1 MRFTGALFNPFVG
14 ELLCLQPGGG
24 LCLRQ
29 ASVCIR
35 KFPESSEQS
44 GGRPLPERDQIF
56 EVKQKYGFFRLLRG
70 SFLFCTGKRS
80 CVPFLAAPHK
90 ERSGQLSQCGKPV
103 WGAKDRSQLHQA
115 LRKRAAAS
123 RGINFRELC
132 GNLLS
137 YGSLCNAPAI
147 FPQTR
152 NNAQYISVYRRF
164 RLFKR
169 NRRDRARRVRPD
181 AGQRKDLLIR
191 IGENTVVFAA
201 DDLSR
206 FLQVSCA
213 RVIAKAFP

>member
-1 MRFTGALFNPFVG
+1 MRFTGALFNPFAG
-14 ELLCLQPGGG
+14 ELLCLQPGCG
-24 LCLRQ
+24 LCLCQ

-44 GGRPLPERDQIF
+44 GGRPFPERDQIF
-56 EVKQKYGFFRLLRG
+56 KVKQKYGFFLPAARKLFILYGEAQLRP
-70 SFLFCTGKRS
+70 
-80 CVPFLAAPHK
+80 VPGCSAQRK
-90 ERSGQLSQCGKPV
+90 ERAAFAAWETV
-103 WGAKDRSQLHQA
+103 WGAKDRSQLHQT

-164 RLFKR
+164 RPFKR
-169 NRRDRARRVRPD
+169 NRRDRARRVRP
-181 AGQRKDLLIR
+181 RCR
-191 IGENTVVFAA
+191 AA
-201 DDLSR
+201 KGSLYKNR
-206 FLQVSCA
+206 GKYRCICC
-213 RVIAKAFP
+213 R